1 MMPIMRISSGGEVTV
16 LFASLQDVWPEEPR
30 EELEIAMGSENTL

>member
-16 LFASLQDVWPEEPR
+16 LFASLQDVWPD
-30 EELEIAMGSENTL
+30 ELEIAMGSENTL